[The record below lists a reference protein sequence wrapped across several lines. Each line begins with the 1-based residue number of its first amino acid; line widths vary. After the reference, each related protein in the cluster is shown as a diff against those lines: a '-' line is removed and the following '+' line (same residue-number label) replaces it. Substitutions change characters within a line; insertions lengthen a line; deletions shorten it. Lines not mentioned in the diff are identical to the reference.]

1 MSDVRDWLRLYK
13 LEQYA
18 DAFAANDVDV
28 DILPELTERDF
39 AELGVSVGN
48 RRRLMKAIAA
58 RTAASG
64 QTVPPAVPTPT
75 DSGEAGRGRK
85 EILLGVYRSVSND
98 RILANAAGVT
108 FYALLALFPA
118 IAALVS
124 IYGLFSDPESITRHL
139 DATSGIL
146 PSGAIDVVHEE
157 LSRIIAQPSRSL
169 GIGFLVGLI
178 ISLWSANSGIKALFD
193 ALNIVYAERETRSFI
208 RFNAVSLD
216 FTVATIA
223 LLIVAIA
230 GLVALPVAFDYLPG
244 FLGFILDIVRW
255 PVLLAIVAVA
265 LACTYRYGPDR
276 AEPRGRWISWGTA
289 FAAPAWLGFSALFSY
304 YAANFAAFNKTYGS
318 LGAVIGFML
327 WIWLSVVVIL
337 IGGKLNALTER
348 RPSVRAPAKLRQNRG
363 SNGRLNLSRHATFH
377 RLWRRL
383 GP

>member
-1 MSDVRDWLRLYK
+1 MSDVRDWLRLHK

-18 DAFAANDVDV
+18 DAFAANDVDL

-39 AELGVSVGN
+39 AELGVSMGN

-64 QTVPPAVPTPT
+64 QTVPTAVPAPT
-75 DSGEAGRGRK
+75 DSGEAGQGWK
-85 EILLGVYRSVSND
+85 EILLRVFRGVSSD

-139 DATSGIL
+139 DATSGFL
-146 PSGAIDVVHEE
+146 PSSAIDVVHEE
-157 LSRIIAQPSRSL
+157 LSRIIAQPRRSL
-169 GIGFLVGLI
+169 GIGFLVGLV
-178 ISLWSANSGIKALFD
+178 ISLWSANNGIKALFD

-208 RFNAVSLD
+208 RLNAVSLT
-216 FTVATIA
+216 FTVAMIA
-223 LLIVAIA
+223 FLIVAIA
-230 GLVALPVAFDYLPG
+230 GLVALPVALNYLPG

-276 AEPRGRWISWGTA
+276 AQPRGRRISWGTA
-289 FAAPAWLGFSALFSY
+289 FAVPAWLGFSALFSY
-304 YAANFAAFNKTYGS
+304 YAANFGAFNKTYGS

-337 IGGKLNALTER
+337 IGGKLNALTGH
-348 RPSVRAPAKLRQNRG
+348 RPSARVPTEVRQNRG
-363 SNGRLNLSRHATFH
+363 SNRRLNLS
-377 RLWRRL
+377 
-383 GP
+383 